1 MSEEKE
7 ITAKFF
13 VSELTSSWSDKAAPA
28 TEAARISIAAR
39 TDLGCVRENN
49 EDKYEFFIPESH
61 RTLAAKGM
69 LLAVADG
76 MGGHAAGQVA
86 SELALKTLIDEY
98 FGNTHPDVEGTLRS
112 SFYVANTVVHNA
124 ASIGGR
130 EGMGCTLTAAVIRGS
145 RVLVAQVGDSRLYR
159 LRDGRLE
166 QITEDHSWVADQVR
180 LGVMSADE
188 AELSPFRNIITRS
201 IGTQSQVEVDVY
213 SLDAR
218 EDDILMLCSDGL
230 SGVVSSADIEA
241 TLRQMGPAE
250 ATQRLVGL
258 ALKGGGPDNV
268 TVLTAKIESFYPLQ
282 VPEGEADDTVP
293 ADEAKPEH
301 SQGEELDS
309 HEGDSKKKGLL
320 SRLFDRQ

>member
-13 VSELTSSWSDKAAPA
+13 VSELTSSWSEDVQPA
-28 TEAARISIAAR
+28 SEAARISIGAR

-49 EDKYEFFIPESH
+49 EDKYEFFLPASP
-61 RTLAAKGM
+61 RTLAAKGL

-98 FGNTHPDVEGTLRS
+98 YGNTHPDVEGTLRS
-112 SFYVANTVVHNA
+112 SISEANTVVHNA
-124 ASIGGR
+124 AGIGGR
-130 EGMGCTLTAAVIRGS
+130 EGMGCTLTVAVIRG
-145 RVLVAQVGDSRLYR
+145 REIFVAQVGDSRLYR
-159 LRDGRLE
+159 LRGDRLE
-166 QITEDHSWVADQVR
+166 QITQDHSWVADQVR
-180 LGVMSADE
+180 MGVMTEDE

-201 IGTQSQVEVDVY
+201 IGTQSQVEADIY
-213 SLDAR
+213 RLDAQ
-218 EDDILMLCSDGL
+218 EGDILMLCSDGL

-268 TVLTAKIESFYPLQ
+268 TVLTAKIESFYPLDLK
-282 VPEGEADDTVP
+282 DD
-293 ADEAKPEH
+293 
-301 SQGEELDS
+301 GEETVLS
-309 HEGDSKKKGLL
+309 SGNEPEAILSAEPAQPESDSKKKGLL

>member
-13 VSELTSSWSDKAAPA
+13 VSELTSNWSEEATRAA
-28 TEAARISIAAR
+28 EAARISIGAR

-61 RTLAAKGM
+61 RTLAAKGL

-98 FGNTHPDVEGTLRS
+98 FGNTHPDVEGTLRTS
-112 SFYVANTVVHNA
+112 VCEANTVVHNA

-130 EGMGCTLTAAVIRGS
+130 EGMGCTLTAAVIRGRS
-145 RVLVAQVGDSRLYR
+145 VLVAQVGDSRLYR

-180 LGVMSADE
+180 MGVMSEDE

-201 IGTQSQVEVDVY
+201 IGTQSQVEVDIY
-213 SLDAR
+213 RLDAR
-218 EDDILMLCSDGL
+218 EGDILMLCSDGL

-268 TVLTAKIESFYPLQ
+268 TVLTARIEAFYPLEVQ
-282 VPEGEADDTVP
+282 E
-293 ADEAKPEH
+293 DEAEGLPTVADARPER
-301 SQGEELDS
+301 SQEEEPDS
-309 HEGDSKKKGLL
+309 HESDSKKKGLL